1 MPIDIEE
8 IVDRV
13 IEQKCVFLLGPG
25 LAKNK
30 MGETLRSRL
39 LQYFDEK
46 QLGVEEGLDDLYT
59 CDTRTRTR
67 ALDHLQKY
75 CRDHSEPNDS
85 HEQLALIPCHLYIST
100 TPDLLMK
107 KALEEIGV
115 KNQFEYYVK
124 DKKGLEKM
132 KPTRDEPL
140 LYNLFG
146 CIDNQESIIFSQ
158 WDLIQY
164 LFSIIQGFSLP
175 DYLRESLKNANYF
188 IFLGFDFETWYLKLM
203 LKLILG
209 EFKPSIA
216 TEEGEHFNEKLKS
229 FYQRRYGLEFVDTNI
244 EAYINDLYNECSNRG
259 LLRERRENVQPSIQS
274 EVQKLIGQ
282 DEVKQA
288 LERLINFIIDES
300 LMKGKE
306 AERQEFINELYN
318 HSGVFDRNEK
328 MLRRGLITAEAA
340 KVDHAKIRNAVLD
353 IAGNF

>member
-1 MPIDIEE
+1 
-8 IVDRV
+8 
-13 IEQKCVFLLGPG
+13 
-25 LAKNK
+25 
-30 MGETLRSRL
+30 
-39 LQYFDEK
+39 
-46 QLGVEEGLDDLYT
+46 
-59 CDTRTRTR
+59 
-67 ALDHLQKY
+67 
-75 CRDHSEPNDS
+75 
-85 HEQLALIPCHLYIST
+85 
-100 TPDLLMK
+100 
-107 KALEEIGV
+107 
-115 KNQFEYYVK
+115 
-124 DKKGLEKM
+124 
-132 KPTRDEPL
+132 
-140 LYNLFG
+140 
-146 CIDNQESIIFSQ
+146 
-158 WDLIQY
+158 
-164 LFSIIQGFSLP
+164 
-175 DYLRESLKNANYF
+175 
-188 IFLGFDFETWYLKLM
+188 
-203 LKLILG
+203 LG